1 MNLIFH
7 LKDFDVPL
15 RSSASSAVKKGY
27 KKVIKMKTLIF
38 GAGNLLLT
46 DEGFGVH
53 FIQYLQK
60 HYRFPEE
67 VELYDGGTLGIM
79 VTHMLEDADHVYL
92 VDVIDAKGEPGD
104 IYRYEKE
111 DFMLGKLPIKMSP
124 HQIGIQEVL
133 TLSDLRDRCPDKV
146 SLFGIIPQSYDA
158 GVELSPLLA
167 GKLAGLAELVLGEL
181 RAVGHE
187 VVKLAA

>member
-1 MNLIFH
+1 L
-7 LKDFDVPL
+7 
-15 RSSASSAVKKGY
+15 
-27 KKVIKMKTLIF
+27 KTLIF

-60 HYRFPEE
+60 NYRFPDD

-79 VTHMLEDADHVYL
+79 VTHMLEDADSVYL

-104 IYRYEKE
+104 IYRYEKD
-111 DFMLGKLPIKMSP
+111 DFMLDRLPIKMSP

-133 TLSDLRDRCPDKV
+133 TLSDFRDRCPEKV
-146 SLFGIIPQSYDA
+146 SLFGVIPQSYDA

-167 GKLAGLAELVLGEL
+167 GKLPGLAELLVGEL
-181 RAVGHE
+181 QACGYIITA
-187 VVKLAA
+187 LAAF

>member
-1 MNLIFH
+1 
-7 LKDFDVPL
+7 
-15 RSSASSAVKKGY
+15 
-27 KKVIKMKTLIF
+27 MKILIF
-38 GAGNLLLT
+38 GAGNLLLS

-53 FIQYLQK
+53 FIRYLQK
-60 HYRFPEE
+60 HYCFPEE
-67 VELYDGGTLGIM
+67 IELYDGGTLGIM

-111 DFMLGKLPIKMSP
+111 DFMLGRLPIKMSP

-158 GVELSPLLA
+158 GVELSQLLSE
-167 GKLAGLAELVLGEL
+167 KLPGLAELVVEEL
-181 RAVGHE
+181 RTEGHLI
-187 VVKLAA
+187 VPNA

>member
-1 MNLIFH
+1 
-7 LKDFDVPL
+7 
-15 RSSASSAVKKGY
+15 
-27 KKVIKMKTLIF
+27 MKILIF
-38 GAGNLLLT
+38 GAGNLLLS

-53 FIQYLQK
+53 FINYLQM
-60 HYRFPEE
+60 HYQFPED

-79 VTHMLEDADHVYL
+79 VTHMLEAADRVYL

-104 IYRYEKE
+104 IYRYEKD
-111 DFMLGKLPIKMSP
+111 DFMLGKLPIKLSP

-133 TLSDLRDRCPDKV
+133 TLTDLRDRCPEKV

-167 GKLAGLAELVLGEL
+167 GKLPGLAELVIGEL
-181 RAVGHE
+181 RMAGYQITP
-187 VVKLAA
+187 VV

>member
-1 MNLIFH
+1 
-7 LKDFDVPL
+7 
-15 RSSASSAVKKGY
+15 
-27 KKVIKMKTLIF
+27 MKTLIF

-53 FIQYLQK
+53 FINYLQK
-60 HYRFPEE
+60 YYCFPEE

-181 RAVGHE
+181 RAVGHKIIPITE
-187 VVKLAA
+187 NR

>member
-1 MNLIFH
+1 
-7 LKDFDVPL
+7 
-15 RSSASSAVKKGY
+15 
-27 KKVIKMKTLIF
+27 MKTLIF

-53 FIQYLQK
+53 FINYLQK
-60 HYRFPEE
+60 HYRFPEA

-92 VDVIDAKGEPGD
+92 VDVIDAKGEPGE
-104 IYRYEKE
+104 IFRYEKD

-133 TLSDLRDRCPDKV
+133 TLSDFRDRCPEKV
-146 SLFGIIPQSYDA
+146 SLFGVIPQSYDA

-167 GKLAGLAELVLGEL
+167 GKLPGLAELVVEEL
-181 RAVGHE
+181 RVAGHCITSAE
-187 VVKLAA
+187 R

>member
-1 MNLIFH
+1 
-7 LKDFDVPL
+7 
-15 RSSASSAVKKGY
+15 
-27 KKVIKMKTLIF
+27 MKTLIF

-60 HYRFPEE
+60 RYNFPAG

-79 VTHMLEDADHVYL
+79 VSHMLEDADHVYL
-92 VDVIDAKGEPGD
+92 VDVVDTKGEPGE
-104 IYRYEKE
+104 IFRYEKE
-111 DFMLGKLPIKMSP
+111 DFMLGTLPIKMSP

-133 TLSDLRDRCPDKV
+133 GLSELRDRCPEKI
-146 SLFGIIPQSYDA
+146 SLFGVIPQSYDA

-167 GKLAGLAELVLGEL
+167 EKLPGLAELVVKEL
-181 RAVGHE
+181 QTDGH
-187 VVKLAA
+187 LIIPNA